1 MYAGVQ
7 REPGGCS
14 DGHLRPD
21 ASSVLDGV
29 SRKNSGVIPGQPAVA
44 EVGLEGIT
52 TTATTATFSGTP
64 AAAEAAVR
72 RAKDALAAIHGG
84 RGHPVQ
90 SLHAVIRKFAAMP
103 GPSVPTD
110 AERAEAIAEAIAEA
124 KRADQRAVNLKAE
137 MDRIAAST
145 GVLVIREAYQDMP
158 TSSAWWTRARARPS
172 RPRSSAAFQDLRPV
186 RPRGP
191 RGVGNR

>member
-1 MYAGVQ
+1 MSATTKITGLSGLQV
-7 REPGGCS
+7 RAIN
-14 DGHLRPD
+14 D
-21 ASSVLDGV
+21 A
-29 SRKNSGVIPGQPAVA
+29 AA

-72 RAKDALAAIHGG
+72 RAKDALAVTHGG

-103 GPSVPTD
+103 GPSAPTD
-110 AERAEAIAEAIAEA
+110 AERAEAIAEA
-124 KRADQRAVNLKAE
+124 KRADQRAASLKAE
-137 MDRIAAST
+137 LDRIAAST

-158 TSSAWWTRARARPS
+158 RHVVLCPS
-172 RPRSSAAFQDLRPV
+172 RSDVPVILAKLIPGATMSGMDQYDEVDGPGGFADWFLAAPV
-186 RPRGP
+186 
-191 RGVGNR
+191 N

>member
-1 MYAGVQ
+1 MTEILI
-7 REPGGCS
+7 RRDEP
-14 DGHLRPD
+14 
-21 ASSVLDGV
+21 V
-29 SRKNSGVIPGQPAVA
+29 PGLEVGDPWPAINDAVA

-72 RAKDALAAIHGG
+72 RAKDALAVTHGG

-110 AERAEAIAEAIAEA
+110 AEAISEA
-124 KRADQRAVNLKAE
+124 KRADQRAANLKAE
-137 MDRIAAST
+137 LDRIAAST

-158 TSSAWWTRARARPS
+158 RHVVLCPS
-172 RPRSSAAFQDLRPV
+172 RSDVPVILAKLIPGATMSGMDQYDEADGPGGFADWFMAAPV
-186 RPRGP
+186 
-191 RGVGNR
+191 N